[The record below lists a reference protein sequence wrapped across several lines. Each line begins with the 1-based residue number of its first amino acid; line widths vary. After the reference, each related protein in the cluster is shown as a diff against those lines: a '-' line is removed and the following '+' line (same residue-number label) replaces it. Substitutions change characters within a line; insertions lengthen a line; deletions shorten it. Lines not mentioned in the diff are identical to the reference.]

1 MFLHETRLIYM
12 KEIFMKHDKGES
24 EPQEGAA
31 SQRWKTMRAG
41 RTVNKN
47 PKTRYT
53 SKVMLKVEK
62 KTKKPN
68 QNQKTKTMKTNTKQR
83 QWKLNTRWEL
93 ETREKNVKTSRKILI
108 VMAHRH
114 LSIFIKCVTQ
124 IWLFKQ
130 IAYFLI
136 VYEVMGQ
143 GFKGGYLNPS
153 FMAHMPHFMA
163 CGCWNA
169 L

>member
-12 KEIFMKHDKGES
+12 KEFFMKHDKGES
-24 EPQEGAA
+24 EPKEGAA

-62 KTKKPN
+62 KTKKPKN
-68 QNQKTKTMKTNTKQR
+68 QTKTKNQR
-83 QWKLNTRWEL
+83 QWKLKLNTRREL
-93 ETREKNVKTSRKILI
+93 WTREKNVKTSRKILI

>member
-1 MFLHETRLIYM
+1 MRPGWYTWRRFSWNMTKVRVSHRRGQPAR
-12 KEIFMKHDKGES
+12 GEK
-24 EPQEGAA
+24 Q
-31 SQRWKTMRAG
+31 WG
-41 RTVNKN
+41 RVGQSTKN

-114 LSIFIKCVTQ
+114 LSFFIKCVTQ

-130 IAYFLI
+130 IACFLI